1 MTSVNKGDGGKRHIE
16 DAWDRDLSDVEERRS
31 FHKDDM
37 NIEMEDIKGCEKKV
51 FDRKEM
57 EYGSRCRSKPLLQDA
72 DEIKNYSR
80 TVKIRPC
87 PDGLSSIKEDEDRGL
102 ISEYDAI
109 EMPKITRE
117 LKRKAKQR
125 ICSNCSTTSTP
136 SWRRGDQGK
145 TLLCNACG
153 LYQKLHGRTRP
164 YMITSGGRTKALKGS
179 HERIICVS
187 CNISFFTSDSKNA
200 PSHLCES
207 CLAYARSRRGQ
218 AGNDGEDERRN
229 GFNGKVL
236 ENRYSGFYDREV
248 SEKYNPSCNY
258 MGKDVM
264 INGFR
269 DYPSPSMVYPQPY
282 GYYYLDEKYHDIP
295 RFGGYGPSFPSR
307 DLDIQFKGIY
317 SGEMVSEGD
326 SGMDSCDAN
335 VNTPA
340 SI

>member
-1 MTSVNKGDGGKRHIE
+1 MTSVNKDDGGKRHIE
-16 DAWDRDLSDVEERRS
+16 DTQDKDLSDVEERRG

-37 NIEMEDIKGCEKKV
+37 NVEMEDIKGCEKKV
-51 FDRKEM
+51 FDGKEM
-57 EYGSRCRSKPLLQDA
+57 EYGNRCHLKSFLQGVDG
-72 DEIKNYSR
+72 IKNYNR
-80 TVKIRPC
+80 TVKIC
-87 PDGLSSIKEDEDRGL
+87 PGSDRLSSCKEDKDRGL
-102 ISEYDAI
+102 ISKYDAI
-109 EMPKITRE
+109 EIPKITRE

-179 HERIICVS
+179 HERIVCVS

-207 CLAYARSRRGQ
+207 CLDYARSRRDQ
-218 AGNDGEDERRN
+218 PDNSGEDERRN

-236 ENRYSGFYDREV
+236 GNRYGGVYDREV

-258 MGKDVM
+258 IGRDVM
-264 INGFR
+264 INRFR
-269 DYPSPSMVYPQPY
+269 DYSSPSVAYPQPY
-282 GYYYLDEKYHDIP
+282 GYYYLNEKYHDTP
-295 RFGGYGPSFPSR
+295 GFGGYGPSFPSR
-307 DLDIQFKGIY
+307 DLDTQFKDIY
-317 SGEMVSEGD
+317 SGEMVSEGE